1 VANRTTQ
8 TFCRICEAGCG
19 LTVTTDG
26 DRVVRID
33 PDKDHVGSQ
42 GFACVKGTRFG
53 DLHHSPDRLDHPMK
67 RIDDD
72 WTEISWDQA
81 LDEIS
86 TKLNDIR
93 ARDGDDGVAGY
104 LGNPAAFGALH
115 PTAFHA
121 FMLGLG
127 TSNVFSSASQDLTN
141 KYLVAQR
148 MYGVPL
154 LQPVPDLDRAE
165 FAMLIGTNPQISQM
179 SVVQAPKAT
188 RRLKAVVERGGRV
201 VHVNPRRTE
210 TARAVGEQ
218 VFIRPGTDVFLL
230 AAFLHELLARDH
242 VDHDLVRAHTVGF
255 GALGGVVTGWTPER
269 SAEVTGV
276 PADVLRE
283 LVTAHAAADGA
294 VLYASTGL
302 NMGPHGTLAFWFLN
316 VINAVSGNLDRAG
329 GAVVRTPR
337 LDFPRLMKTTG
348 LGMHRG
354 RSRVGG
360 FEMILDTYPTSILP
374 DEILTPGHG
383 QVRALVVSAG
393 NPALSAPNGPRMA
406 AALDELEL
414 LVCVDMFRNETG
426 NHAHYLLPA
435 QSWLERPDVPYVHAF
450 AGLQLD
456 PWMQYTPA
464 VVPPAAERREESW
477 IYRRLAAA
485 CGVPLMGSRFQ
496 GLPFAVA
503 DALAR
508 LPGVGNRLELTDDR
522 LLSAI
527 LAAARLRPSQV
538 RKARHG
544 LRTDERQPGSEF
556 LGQRVMTDDGK
567 VQLAPADFLAH
578 ARSLDADF
586 ERERRTADR
595 LRLITRRERH
605 THNSWT
611 HNAEAFVDG
620 DRSTNRV
627 YVHPDD
633 AARAGLAEGDLAVVR
648 SATGKISLPV
658 AVDEDLMPGVV
669 AVPHGWGHARAD
681 GLAVAQAAAGENA
694 NILTPDGP
702 DACEPLSGMARL
714 TAIPVE
720 LERSN
725 PA

>member
-1 VANRTTQ
+1 MATATTQ

-33 PDKDHVGSQ
+33 PDKEHVGSQ
-42 GFACVKGTRFG
+42 GFACVKGIRFG
-53 DLHHSPDRLDHPMK
+53 ELHHSPDRLDHPMK
-67 RIDDD
+67 RVGDE

-81 LDEIS
+81 LKEIAE
-86 TKLNDIR
+86 KVNDIR
-93 ARDGDDGVAGY
+93 TRRGDDAVAGY

-115 PTAFHA
+115 PTAFHG

-127 TSNVFSSASQDLTN
+127 TTNVFSSASQDLTN

-154 LQPVPDLDRAE
+154 LQPIPDLDRTE

-188 RRLKAVVERGGRV
+188 QRLKAIVERGGRV

-230 AAFLHELLARDH
+230 AAFLHQLLAGDH
-242 VDHDLVRAHTVGF
+242 VDHGLVREHMVGF
-255 GALGGVVTGWTPER
+255 GALAPAVAAWTPER

-276 PADVLRE
+276 SADVLRE
-283 LVTAHAAADGA
+283 LVTAYAAADGA

-316 VINAVSGNLDRAG
+316 VINAVSGNLDRPG

-337 LDFPRLMKTTG
+337 LDFPKMMKTTG
-348 LGMHRG
+348 LGVHQG
-354 RSRVGG
+354 RSRIGG

-374 DEILTPGHG
+374 DEILTPGEG
-383 QVRALVVSAG
+383 QVRALFVSAG
-393 NPALSAPNGPRMA
+393 NPALSAPNGPRME

-435 QSWLERPDVPYVHAF
+435 QSWLERPDIPYIHAF

-464 VVPPAAERREESW
+464 VVPPAAERKEESW

-485 CGVPLMGSRFQ
+485 CRVPMMGSRLQ
-496 GLPFAVA
+496 GFPLVVA

-508 LPGVGNRLELTDDR
+508 LPRVGDRLELTDDR
-522 LLSAI
+522 LLQI
-527 LAAARLRPSQV
+527 TLAAARFRPSAV
-538 RKARHG
+538 RAARHG
-544 LRTDERQPGSEF
+544 LRTDDGPPGGEF
-556 LGQRVMTDDGK
+556 LGTRVMTDDGK
-567 VQLAPADFLAH
+567 VHLAPVDFVAH
-578 ARSLDADF
+578 ARTLDADF
-586 ERERRTADR
+586 ERERASADQ
-595 LRLITRRERH
+595 LRLITRRERR

-611 HNAEAFVDG
+611 HNAKAFVG
-620 DRSTNRV
+620 EAGATNTV
-627 YVHPDD
+627 FVHPDD
-633 AARAGLAEGDLAVVR
+633 AARAGLADGDQAVVR

-658 AVDEDLMPGVV
+658 ALDEDLMPGVI
-669 AVPHGWGHARAD
+669 AVPHGWGHSRAD
-681 GLAVAQAAAGENA
+681 GLAVAQVAAGENA
-694 NILTPDGP
+694 NVLSPDGP

-720 LERSN
+720 LER
-725 PA
+725 A

>member
-1 VANRTTQ
+1 
-8 TFCRICEAGCG
+8 
-19 LTVTTDG
+19 
-26 DRVVRID
+26 
-33 PDKDHVGSQ
+33 
-42 GFACVKGTRFG
+42 
-53 DLHHSPDRLDHPMK
+53 
-67 RIDDD
+67 
-72 WTEISWDQA
+72 
-81 LDEIS
+81 
-86 TKLNDIR
+86 
-93 ARDGDDGVAGY
+93 
-104 LGNPAAFGALH
+104 
-115 PTAFHA
+115 
-121 FMLGLG
+121 
-127 TSNVFSSASQDLTN
+127 
-141 KYLVAQR
+141 
-148 MYGVPL
+148 
-154 LQPVPDLDRAE
+154 
-165 FAMLIGTNPQISQM
+165 
-179 SVVQAPKAT
+179 
-188 RRLKAVVERGGRV
+188 
-201 VHVNPRRTE
+201 
-210 TARAVGEQ
+210 
-218 VFIRPGTDVFLL
+218 
-230 AAFLHELLARDH
+230 
-242 VDHDLVRAHTVGF
+242 
-255 GALGGVVTGWTPER
+255 
-269 SAEVTGV
+269 
-276 PADVLRE
+276 
-283 LVTAHAAADGA
+283 
-294 VLYASTGL
+294 
-302 NMGPHGTLAFWFLN
+302 
-316 VINAVSGNLDRAG
+316 
-329 GAVVRTPR
+329 
-337 LDFPRLMKTTG
+337 MKTTG

-485 CGVPLMGSRFQ
+485 CGVPLMGSRLQ

-544 LRTDERQPGSEF
+544 LRTDERQPGGEF

-720 LERSN
+720 LERSTG
-725 PA
+725 PEPSRSPP

>member
-1 VANRTTQ
+1 MTTATTQ

-26 DRVVRID
+26 ERVVRID
-33 PDKDHVGSQ
+33 PDKDHVASQ
-42 GFACVKGTRFG
+42 GFACVKGIRFG
-53 DLHHSPDRLDHPMK
+53 ELHHSPDRLDHPMK
-67 RIDDD
+67 RVGDD
-72 WTEISWDQA
+72 WIEISWEQA
-81 LDEIS
+81 LQEIAA
-86 TKLNDIR
+86 KVNDIR
-93 ARDGDDGVAGY
+93 ARHGDDAVAGY

-127 TSNVFSSASQDLTN
+127 TTNVYSSASQDLTN

-154 LQPVPDLDRAE
+154 LQPIPDLDRTE

-188 RRLKAVVERGGRV
+188 QRLKSIVERGGRV

-230 AAFLHELLARDH
+230 AAFLHQLLVDDH
-242 VDHDLVRAHTVGF
+242 VDHDLVREHTIGF
-255 GALGGVVTGWTPER
+255 GALAGVVAEWTPER

-283 LVTAHAAADGA
+283 LVSAHAAADGA

-302 NMGPHGTLAFWFLN
+302 NMGPHGTLAYWFLN
-316 VINAVSGNLDRAG
+316 VINVVSGNLDRPG

-337 LDFPRLMKTTG
+337 LDFPRMMKTTG

-354 RSRVGG
+354 RSRIGG

-374 DEILTPGHG
+374 DEILVPGEG
-383 QVRALVVSAG
+383 QVRALFVSAG
-393 NPALSAPNGPRMA
+393 NPALSAPNGPRMEG
-406 AALDELEL
+406 ALDELDL

-435 QSWLERPDVPYVHAF
+435 QSWLERPDIPYVHAF

-464 VVPPAAERREESW
+464 VVPPAAERKEESW

-485 CGVPLMGSRFQ
+485 CGVPMMGSRLR

-508 LPGVGNRLELTDDR
+508 LPGVGDRLELSDDR
-522 LLSAI
+522 LLSAT
-527 LAAARLRPSQV
+527 LAAARFRPSAV
-538 RKARHG
+538 RAARHG
-544 LRTDERQPGSEF
+544 LRTDDGLPGGEF

-567 VQLAPADFLAH
+567 VQLAPVDFVAH
-578 ARSLDADF
+578 ARTLDVDF
-586 ERERRTADR
+586 ELERATVDQ
-595 LRLITRRERH
+595 LRLVTRRERR

-611 HNAEAFVDG
+611 HNAEVFVG
-620 DRSTNRV
+620 EAGATNRV
-627 YVHPDD
+627 FVHPDD
-633 AARAGLAEGDLAVVR
+633 AARAGLADGDRAVVR

-658 AVDEDLMPGVV
+658 ALDEDLMPGVI
-669 AVPHGWGHARAD
+669 AVPHGWGHGEAD
-681 GLAVAQAAAGENA
+681 GLAVAKATGGANA
-694 NILTPDGP
+694 NDLSPDGP
-702 DACEPLSGMARL
+702 AACEPLSGMARL
-714 TAIPVE
+714 TAIRVE
-720 LERSN
+720 LE

>member
-1 VANRTTQ
+1 MATATNQ

-19 LTVTTDG
+19 LTVTTDK
-26 DRVVRID
+26 DRVLRID

-42 GFACVKGTRFG
+42 GFACVKGTKFG
-53 DLHHSPDRLDHPMK
+53 ELHHSPDRLDHPMK
-67 RIDDD
+67 RVGDQ

-81 LDEIS
+81 LREIAG
-86 TKLNDIR
+86 KVNDIR
-93 ARDGDDGVAGY
+93 TRHGDDAVAGY

-115 PTAFHA
+115 PTAFHG

-127 TSNVFSSASQDLTN
+127 TTNVFSSASQDLTN

-154 LQPVPDLDRAE
+154 LQPIPDLDRTE

-188 RRLKAVVERGGRV
+188 QRLKAIVERGGRV

-230 AAFLHELLARDH
+230 AAFLHQLLADDH
-242 VDHDLVRAHTVGF
+242 VDHDLVRRHTTGF
-255 GALGGVVTGWTPER
+255 GALAAVVAGWTPER

-276 PADVLRE
+276 SPDVLRE
-283 LVTAHAAADGA
+283 LVAAHAAADGA

-302 NMGPHGTLAFWFLN
+302 NMGPHGTLAYWFLN
-316 VINAVSGNLDRAG
+316 VINTVSGNLDRAG

-337 LDFPRLMKTTG
+337 LDFPKMMKTTG

-354 RSRVGG
+354 RSRIGG

-374 DEILTPGHG
+374 DEILTPGEG
-383 QVRALVVSAG
+383 QVRALFVSAG
-393 NPALSAPNGPRMA
+393 NPALSAPNGPRMEV
-406 AALDELEL
+406 ALDELEL

-426 NHAHYLLPA
+426 NRAHYLLPA
-435 QSWLERPDVPYVHAF
+435 QSWLERPDIPYVHAF

-464 VVPPAAERREESW
+464 VVPPAGERKEESW

-485 CGVPLMGSRFQ
+485 CGVPMMGSRLQ
-496 GLPFAVA
+496 GFPLVVA
-503 DALAR
+503 DALAG
-508 LPGVGNRLELTDDR
+508 LPKVGVRLELTDDR
-522 LLSAI
+522 LLTLT
-527 LAAARLRPSQV
+527 LAAARFRPSAV
-538 RKARHG
+538 RAARHG
-544 LRTDERQPGSEF
+544 VRTDDRTPGAEF
-556 LGQRVMTDDGK
+556 LGKRVMTEDGK
-567 VQLAPADFLAH
+567 VQLAPVDFVAH
-578 ARSLDADF
+578 ARTLDADF
-586 ERERRTADR
+586 ERERSTADR
-595 LRLITRRERH
+595 LLLITRRERR

-611 HNAEAFVDG
+611 HNAKAFVG
-620 DRSTNRV
+620 EAGATNRV
-627 YVHPDD
+627 FVHPED
-633 AARAGLAEGDLAVVR
+633 AARAGLADGDRAVVR

-658 AVDEDLMPGVV
+658 ALDEDLMPGVI
-669 AVPHGWGHARAD
+669 AVPHGWGHGRAD
-681 GLAVAQAAAGENA
+681 GLTVAMAAPGENA
-694 NILTPDGP
+694 NVLSPDGP

-720 LERSN
+720 LER
-725 PA
+725 A